1 MVKNRFAC
9 AFLATALTTS
19 TFAFTPMAW
28 AEVMPT
34 TCEGIENCAVVT
46 NAEEL
51 TNFFAAGEGK
61 FVTREGA
68 STMII
73 GGDFT
78 LSQDYYID
86 SVNLSLYLGEHTIT
100 ADDCS
105 FLFYDSTVNIYGGE
119 GGGIDNSAAYYSPL
133 YVRGGSSVTIN
144 GGTISGGQNLV
155 GEYEPEAGAIVDE
168 NGSLTLKGGVVTSK
182 TWGVTVWENSNFV
195 MDGGE
200 VRATGE
206 GSIGVSGNGNT
217 TGAHVTINGGTI
229 TSGELGIYAPQ
240 KQGITTINGGVI
252 NALAG
257 VEIRAGALNITGGV
271 INVPA
276 DTEYSIS
283 ANGNGSTTTGAAI
296 AVAQHTTLQ
305 SIDVNVT
312 GGVFTAPVAFAE
324 ANPQHNPGEDIA
336 KVGLSITGGTFNA
349 TNGDPIVTSE
359 DVTGFVA
366 GGAYNKNLDAKYV
379 ADGYV
384 SAFDS
389 EDNAYKV
396 VDPKHME
403 DPGSEVDTYI
413 DEETGEE
420 KQYIAPVKIDYGD
433 GYIEDGG
440 EGEGHVSAAIE
451 FGKELI
457 ADRKATLSVVEKS
470 VDDLTIDD
478 AKGGDLIG
486 AVEIDMLDRDGQKI
500 EVKDNA
506 LKIYFDIDDETYA
519 KLAEYDDLYAVYF
532 EDGKEVERY
541 KITLEGEVG
550 NYYFWFETTH
560 LSTYAVVGV
569 NEVAASAPETGMS
582 TTAGA
587 SATTTSSVV
596 MAAVIGVLTSIVSFV
611 YLARRKQ

>member
-1 MVKNRFAC
+1 MVKNRSAC
-9 AFLATALTTS
+9 AFLATALTVG

-34 TCEGIENCAVVT
+34 TCEGIENCEVVT
-46 NAEEL
+46 SAEEL

-61 FVTREGA
+61 FVTREGV

-100 ADDCS
+100 ANDCS

-155 GEYEPEAGAIVDE
+155 GEYEPEAGVIVDE

-240 KQGITTINGGVI
+240 KQGVTTINGGVI

-257 VEIRAGALNITGGV
+257 VEIRAGALDIIGGV

-312 GGVFTAPVAFAE
+312 GGVFTAPVVFAE

-336 KVGLSITGGTFNA
+336 KVSLSITGGTFNA

-366 GGAYNKNLDAKYV
+366 GGTFSKTFDGKYLKEGYSLVSVEKGFEAISPAELDP
-379 ADGYV
+379 ADEIETVKDEDGNDV
-384 SAFDS
+384 S
-389 EDNAYKV
+389 
-396 VDPKHME
+396 
-403 DPGSEVDTYI
+403 
-413 DEETGEE
+413 
-420 KQYIAPVKIDYGD
+420 YIAPKKVDYGD

-470 VDDLTIDD
+470 IDDLTIDG

-541 KITLEGEVG
+541 KITLEGEAG

-582 TTAGA
+582 TTTGA
-587 SATTTSSVV
+587 SATMTSSVV
-596 MAAVIGVLTSIVSFV
+596 MAAVIGVLTSVVSFV